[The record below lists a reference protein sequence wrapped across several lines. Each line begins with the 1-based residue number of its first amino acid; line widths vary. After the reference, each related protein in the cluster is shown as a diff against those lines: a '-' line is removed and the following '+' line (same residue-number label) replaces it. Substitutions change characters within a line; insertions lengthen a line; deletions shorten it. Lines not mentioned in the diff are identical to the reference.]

1 MTMDDDSSNPAV
13 FPPNLR
19 EELEKSEIE
28 VCKRKELV
36 TVGQFYNIFPKII
49 LVLILQLPDI
59 PVPQLLL
66 STTT

>member
-36 TVGQFYNIFPKII
+36 TVGQFYNIFNITVARYPCT
-49 LVLILQLPDI
+49 
-59 PVPQLLL
+59 
-66 STTT
+66 SATS

>member
-49 LVLILQLPDI
+49 LQLPDI